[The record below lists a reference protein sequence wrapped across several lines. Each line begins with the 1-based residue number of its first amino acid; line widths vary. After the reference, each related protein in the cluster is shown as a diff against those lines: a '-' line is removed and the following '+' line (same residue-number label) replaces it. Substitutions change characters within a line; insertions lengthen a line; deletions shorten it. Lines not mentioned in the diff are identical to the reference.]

1 MSSFSCTQLGAESG
15 KNLNLKSAA
24 MNKLLVG
31 LCASIC
37 LLSLATDAQAVR
49 LGGRTTIRPHRSY
62 TPPPRTYRPTP
73 ANPAIRGFNA
83 RQNAASTGSN
93 IPVPLF
99 IPPIIAGHN
108 TTQITDD
115 MYLIKTG
122 MRKQGDKLQFW
133 TLQNH
138 SYTPDS
144 KSAKVQFS
152 MDCLE
157 KIYSPIAL
165 ATYPEL
171 DGKGKQIKSTTFDPK
186 FRPIRE
192 KSAMDR
198 LHSLLCPKP
207 AAQQP

>member
-1 MSSFSCTQLGAESG
+1 M
-15 KNLNLKSAA
+15 
-24 MNKLLVG
+24 
-31 LCASIC
+31 
-37 LLSLATDAQAVR
+37 
-49 LGGRTTIRPHRSY
+49 
-62 TPPPRTYRPTP
+62 
-73 ANPAIRGFNA
+73 NPAIRGFNA
-83 RQNAASTGSN
+83 RQNATPAGSN
-93 IPVPLF
+93 VPMPIF

-108 TTQITDD
+108 TIQVTND

-152 MDCLE
+152 VDCLAR
-157 KIYSPIAL
+157 IYSPIAL
-165 ATYPEL
+165 VTYPEL

-198 LHSLLCPKP
+198 LHELLCPKP
-207 AAQQP
+207 KN

>member
-1 MSSFSCTQLGAESG
+1 MLVKTPRLPAQVFRCLFSFRR
-15 KNLNLKSAA
+15 
-24 MNKLLVG
+24 LLQ
-31 LCASIC
+31 
-37 LLSLATDAQAVR
+37 D
-49 LGGRTTIRPHRSY
+49 
-62 TPPPRTYRPTP
+62 
-73 ANPAIRGFNA
+73 
-83 RQNAASTGSN
+83 
-93 IPVPLF
+93 
-99 IPPIIAGHN
+99 
-108 TTQITDD
+108 TTQVTND

-152 MDCLE
+152 MDCLAR
-157 KIYSPIAL
+157 IYSPIAL
-165 ATYPEL
+165 VTYPEL

-198 LHSLLCPKP
+198 LHGLLCPKP
-207 AAQQP
+207 APQQP

>member
-1 MSSFSCTQLGAESG
+1 MPQSVSYLWQRTLRQSASAEEPPF
-15 KNLNLKSAA
+15 
-24 MNKLLVG
+24 
-31 LCASIC
+31 
-37 LLSLATDAQAVR
+37 VR
-49 LGGRTTIRPHRSY
+49 ID
-62 TPPPRTYRPTP
+62 PTP
-73 ANPAIRGFNA
+73 RLREHTDLPRRTLRF
-83 RQNAASTGSN
+83 AASMLAKTPR

-152 MDCLE
+152 MDCLA

-207 AAQQP
+207 APQQP

>member
-1 MSSFSCTQLGAESG
+1 
-15 KNLNLKSAA
+15 
-24 MNKLLVG
+24 MNKLFVG
-31 LCASIC
+31 LLC
-37 LLSLATDAQAVR
+37 LSLPLISSNGR
-49 LGGRTTIRPHRSY
+49 SGSPPRGRTTIRPHRSY
-62 TPPPRTYRPTP
+62 TPPPRTYRPAP
-73 ANPAIRGFNA
+73 VNPAIRGFNA
-83 RQNAASTGSN
+83 RQNAAPAGSS
-93 IPVPLF
+93 VPMPIF

-108 TTQITDD
+108 TTQVTND

-152 MDCLE
+152 MDCLAR
-157 KIYSPIAL
+157 IYSPIAL
-165 ATYPEL
+165 VTYPEL

-198 LHSLLCPKP
+198 LHGLLCPKP
-207 AAQQP
+207 APQQP

>member
-1 MSSFSCTQLGAESG
+1 
-15 KNLNLKSAA
+15 
-24 MNKLLVG
+24 MNKFFVG

-37 LLSLATDAQAVR
+37 LLSLATDAQA
-49 LGGRTTIRPHRSY
+49 S
-62 TPPPRTYRPTP
+62 PTRRKNHHSS
-73 ANPAIRGFNA
+73 AQILHSASENVSAGSDEPAIRGFNA
-83 RQNAASTGSN
+83 RQNAAPAGPN
-93 IPVPLF
+93 VPMPIF

-108 TTQITDD
+108 TTQVTND

-152 MDCLE
+152 MDCLAR
-157 KIYSPIAL
+157 IYSPIAL
-165 ATYPEL
+165 VTYPEL

-198 LHSLLCPKP
+198 LHELLCPKP
-207 AAQQP
+207 KN

>member
-1 MSSFSCTQLGAESG
+1 
-15 KNLNLKSAA
+15 

-31 LCASIC
+31 LCASVC

-62 TPPPRTYRPTP
+62 TPPPRTYRPAP
-73 ANPAIRGFNA
+73 VNPAIRGFNA
-83 RQNAASTGSN
+83 RQNAAPASSS
-93 IPVPLF
+93 VPMPIF

-108 TTQITDD
+108 TTQVTND

-152 MDCLE
+152 MDCLTR
-157 KIYSPIAL
+157 IYSPIAL
-165 ATYPEL
+165 VTYPEL

-198 LHSLLCPKP
+198 LHGLLCPKP
-207 AAQQP
+207 APQQP

>member
-1 MSSFSCTQLGAESG
+1 
-15 KNLNLKSAA
+15 
-24 MNKLLVG
+24 MNKLFVG
-31 LCASIC
+31 LCASVC

-62 TPPPRTYRPTP
+62 TPPPRTYRPAP
-73 ANPAIRGFNA
+73 VNPAIRGFNA
-83 RQNAASTGSN
+83 RQNAAPAGSS
-93 IPVPLF
+93 VPMPIF

-108 TTQITDD
+108 TTQVTND

-152 MDCLE
+152 MDCLAR
-157 KIYSPIAL
+157 IYSPIAL
-165 ATYPEL
+165 VTYPARANRL
-171 DGKGKQIKSTTFDPK
+171 NPQPL
-186 FRPIRE
+186 IR
-192 KSAMDR
+192 SSDR
-198 LHSLLCPKP
+198 LEKRAQWIVCTAFCVLNLLPSSHNI
-207 AAQQP
+207 

>member
-1 MSSFSCTQLGAESG
+1 
-15 KNLNLKSAA
+15 

-62 TPPPRTYRPTP
+62 TPSPRTYRRTP

-122 MRKQGDKLQFW
+122 MRKQGDKLQF
-133 TLQNH
+133 
-138 SYTPDS
+138 
-144 KSAKVQFS
+144 
-152 MDCLE
+152 
-157 KIYSPIAL
+157 
-165 ATYPEL
+165 
-171 DGKGKQIKSTTFDPK
+171 
-186 FRPIRE
+186 
-192 KSAMDR
+192 
-198 LHSLLCPKP
+198 
-207 AAQQP
+207 

>member
-1 MSSFSCTQLGAESG
+1 
-15 KNLNLKSAA
+15 

-152 MDCLE
+152 MDCLA

-171 DGKGKQIKSTTFDPK
+171 DGKGKQIKSTTFAPK
-186 FRPIRE
+186 FRPIRD

-207 AAQQP
+207 APQPP

>member
-1 MSSFSCTQLGAESG
+1 MP
-15 KNLNLKSAA
+15 
-24 MNKLLVG
+24 
-31 LCASIC
+31 I
-37 LLSLATDAQAVR
+37 
-49 LGGRTTIRPHRSY
+49 
-62 TPPPRTYRPTP
+62 
-73 ANPAIRGFNA
+73 
-83 RQNAASTGSN
+83 
-93 IPVPLF
+93 F

-108 TTQITDD
+108 TTQVTND

-144 KSAKVQFS
+144 KSSKVQFS
-152 MDCLE
+152 MDCLAR
-157 KIYSPIAL
+157 IYSPIAL
-165 ATYPEL
+165 VTYPEL

-198 LHSLLCPKP
+198 LHGLLCPKP
-207 AAQQP
+207 APQQP